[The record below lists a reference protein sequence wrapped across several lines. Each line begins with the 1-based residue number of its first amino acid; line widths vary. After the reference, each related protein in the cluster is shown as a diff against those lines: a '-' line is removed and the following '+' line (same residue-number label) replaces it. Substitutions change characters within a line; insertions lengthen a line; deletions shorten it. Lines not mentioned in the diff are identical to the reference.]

1 MKKIGQVLDPI
12 MKNIDLSAIEDRWS
26 EIKHIY
32 GPFLPSQMDMDIN
45 NLDIK
50 SFFSL
55 ENWIDMF
62 QSYILFEVTE
72 NLKLLSI
79 IFLLSVLASVLKTMG
94 YAFGQQTVSKTAE
107 AAILIPIFILAM
119 NTFRLAIESASDAV
133 ENMTVFMTAFMPVL
147 LALLALSGAVVS
159 AALFP
164 PLLLFMMNV
173 SGVLIDQIV
182 LPCLVFSVL
191 FSLVGL
197 LSDHYKADRIASL
210 LRIISV
216 SLLSAFMAAFLTVM
230 TMRGMSAATAD
241 GLTVKTA
248 KFISGTFV
256 PVVGRMMADAAD
268 TASGAALM
276 INNTAGAAGIA
287 LLLLTA
293 IFPVLKIMILA
304 FLYKVAAAVLQP
316 LGDSAAASCLDIIG
330 KTMSFVL
337 AALALVSF
345 MYFLM
350 MAAVVAAGNAAYMM
364 R

>member
-1 MKKIGQVLDPI
+1 MGQVMQPL
-12 MKNIDLSAIEDRWS
+12 MENVDLSAIEDRWS
-26 EIKHIY
+26 EIKETY
-32 GPFLPSQMDMDIN
+32 GPFLPHQLEIDTEDLSVSD
-45 NLDIK
+45 
-50 SFFSL
+50 FFSI
-55 ENWIDMF
+55 EKWVDAF
-62 QSYILFEVTE
+62 QAYFIFEVTE
-72 NLKLLSI
+72 HAQLLST
-79 IFLLSVLASVLKTMG
+79 IFLLSILASVLKTMG
-94 YAFGQQTVSKTAE
+94 HAFGHQTVSKTAE
-107 AAILIPIFILAM
+107 AAILIPVFILAM
-119 NTFRLAIESASDAV
+119 NTFRMAVESASGAV

-147 LALLALSGAVVS
+147 IALLALSGAVAS

-173 SGVLIDQIV
+173 SGILIDQIV
-182 LPCLVFSVL
+182 LPCLIFSVM

-210 LRIISV
+210 LRTLSV
-216 SLLSAFMAAFLTVM
+216 SILSAFMTVFLAVI
-230 TMRGMSAATAD
+230 TMRGMTAATAD

-276 INNTAGAAGIA
+276 INNTAGAAGIG

-293 IFPVLKIMILA
+293 LFPVVKIMVLVL
-304 FLYKVAAAVLQP
+304 LYKVAAAILQP
-316 LGDSAAASCLDIIG
+316 LGDSAAASCLDMIG

-337 AALALVSF
+337 ASLALVSF

>member
-1 MKKIGQVLDPI
+1 MGQVMQPL
-12 MKNIDLSAIEDRWS
+12 MENVDLTAIEQRWR
-26 EIKHIY
+26 EIKQTY
-32 GPFLPSQMDMDIN
+32 GSFLPQQFEMDTD
-45 NLDIK
+45 NLNIAD
-50 SFFSL
+50 FFSL
-55 ENWIDMF
+55 EKWIDAI
-62 QSYILFEVTE
+62 QAYILFEVTE
-72 NLKLLSI
+72 HIRLLSI

-94 YAFGQQTVSKTAE
+94 HAFGHQTVSKTAE
-107 AAILIPIFILAM
+107 AAILIPVFILAM
-119 NTFRLAIESASDAV
+119 NTFRLAVESASGAI

-147 LALLALSGAVVS
+147 IALLTLSGAVAS

-164 PLLLFMMNV
+164 PLLLFLMNA
-173 SGVLIDQIV
+173 SGILIDQIV
-182 LPCLVFSVL
+182 LPSLIFSVL

-197 LSDHYKADRIASL
+197 LSDHYKADRIAGL
-210 LRIISV
+210 LRTLSV
-216 SLLSAFMAAFLTVM
+216 SLLSAFMAVFLAVI
-230 TMRGMSAATAD
+230 TMRGMAAATAD

-248 KFISGTFV
+248 KFLSGTFV

-276 INNTAGAAGIA
+276 INNTAGAAGIG

-293 IFPVLKIMILA
+293 MFPVVKIMVLV

-316 LGDSAAASCLDIIG
+316 LGDSAAASCLEIIG